1 MIVYIRYNRRARV
14 LLGSIPA
21 CKRKHNVFLR
31 FLRGR
36 AHSSSL
42 FLTLLFLLFPPYPMF
57 ERMECKLHFIA
68 LPNAPHA
75 PPPTSTWAYD
85 SLPLSVISVRL
96 VLAMA
101 MREHVLFAY
110 TNNLFKRGTTHRH
123 ACAPCCVVLFD
134 KPHPRHLAVQC
145 LASGA
150 PRSVGA
156 RRTHWMTGSLR

>member
-1 MIVYIRYNRRARV
+1 MKIHTYTYTKLIAYTNSVFFYI
-14 LLGSIPA
+14 SIDPRMKMKA
-21 CKRKHNVFLR
+21 QRLPS
-31 FLRGR
+31 GP

-42 FLTLLFLLFPPYPMF
+42 SSFPHIRGLN
-57 ERMECKLHFIA
+57 EW
-68 LPNAPHA
+68 NANCTSSPSIMHPA
-75 PPPTSTWAYD
+75 PPPPTSTWAYD

-110 TNNLFKRGTTHRH
+110 TNNLFKRGTPHRH